1 MIQTESGRIQ
11 KLLTRNWNGP
21 MWHGNTLKEV
31 LKDISW
37 EKAFYKPGNFS
48 HNIYEYVMHM
58 VCWRKFVLEHLK
70 GNTVYSVEI
79 NSETDWVTQYE
90 KTKESWM
97 LALNELENNQNELAK
112 AFENFSD
119 EKLEQLVP
127 GKKFNWYTM
136 IHGLIHHDIYHSA
149 QISILK
155 K

>member
-1 MIQTESGRIQ
+1 MEAESKRIY
-11 KLLTRNWNGP
+11 KLLSRNWNGP
-21 MWHGNTLKEV
+21 MWHGNTVKEV

-37 EKAFYKPGNFS
+37 EKAFYKPGDFS

-70 GNTVYSVEI
+70 GNTVYSVEL
-79 NSETDWVTQYE
+79 NSEADWVTEYE

-97 LALNELENNQNELAK
+97 MALNDLENNQNELLK
-112 AFENFSD
+112 AFENFSN
-119 EKLEQLVP
+119 EKLTEPVP

>member
-1 MIQTESGRIQ
+1 MQTESIRIH
-11 KLLTRNWNGP
+11 KLLSRNWNGP
-21 MWHGNTLKEV
+21 MWHGNTIKEV

-37 EKAFYKPGNFS
+37 EKSFYKPANFS

-58 VCWRKFVLEHLK
+58 VCWRRFGLEHLK
-70 GNTVYSVEI
+70 GNTIYAVEI

-97 LALNELENNQNELAK
+97 IALNDLENNQNELLK

-119 EKLEQLVP
+119 EKLTELVP

>member
-1 MIQTESGRIQ
+1 METESKRIY
-11 KLLTRNWNGP
+11 KLLSRNWNGP
-21 MWHGNTLKEV
+21 MWHGNALKEV

-37 EKAFYKPGNFS
+37 EKAFCKPGNFS

-70 GNTVYSVEI
+70 GNTVYSVEL
-79 NSETDWVTQYE
+79 NSETDWFTEYE
-90 KTKESWM
+90 KTKQSWM
-97 LALNELENNQNELAK
+97 MALNDLENNQNELLK

-119 EKLEQLVP
+119 EKLTEPVP

-149 QISILK
+149 QISLLK